1 MAEEKYII
9 GDTIRLEATI
19 KNYAGVETAPA
30 SITVSVYQLDGTS
43 LLSSGTPNLVDG
55 TTAQY
60 YYNWTIETSSGVGNI
75 DQRLAVVW
83 NWSGP
88 HTKKK
93 LFNIIPIL

>member
-9 GDTIRLEATI
+9 GDTIKFEATI

-30 SITVSVYQLDGTS
+30 SITVSVYQLDGTA
-43 LLSSGTPNLVDG
+43 LLSSGAPNLVDG

-60 YYNWTIETSSGVGNI
+60 YYNWTISGVTI
-75 DQRLAVVW
+75 DERLAVVW
-83 NWSGP
+83 NWTGP

-93 LFNIIPIL
+93 LFNVIPIL